1 MEKTELNNFLENGYI
16 KKENIFDDNLI
27 DSVLN
32 QVNKS
37 RKLDHSLFF
46 SKKEY
51 FFRKNL
57 DIYLKKKIPWIYGNY
72 VNLKKKYFPTPKQP
86 EAFRRSNNLAN
97 NLNLDFIEKNKSFV
111 DMCHTILGD
120 NYTTILKKIVISAS
134 EHWMPDFVI
143 EELKNSQ
150 IKGLKDFVRPKYRD
164 VTYFNGIAF
173 HQDYIDHHGKDFRY
187 MTGYIYLN
195 DVDIT
200 MSPLYLILKS
210 HKFLATKFPHNL
222 KYDKLKEEFSYYNDQ
237 FDKCL
242 EKLKYLTLTGKK
254 GSAYFW
260 TPYTLHG
267 TPQQLGNIPRI
278 SLRYLIKS
286 NSKDPKLPIN
296 IIYDEFK
303 NKGFASK
310 LNQTFKNEASNF
322 NNFSLTN
329 ITQSKI
335 KESSKA

>member
-1 MEKTELNNFLENGYI
+1 MEKKELNNFLESGYI
-16 KKENIFDDNLI
+16 KKENIFDNNQI
-27 DSVLN
+27 DSIFDEVKKTR
-32 QVNKS
+32 Q
-37 RKLDHSLFF
+37 LDHSLFF

-57 DIYLKKKIPWIYGNY
+57 DIYLKNKIPKLYEKY
-72 VNLKKKYFPTPKQP
+72 VNFKKRYFPTPKQP
-86 EAFRRSNNLAN
+86 EAFRKSKNLAN
-97 NLNLDFIEKNKSFV
+97 NLDLDFIEKNESFV
-111 DMCHTILGD
+111 EMCNTILGE
-120 NYTTILKKIVISAS
+120 NYTVILKKIVISAA
-134 EHWMPDFVI
+134 EQWMPNYVI
-143 EELKNSQ
+143 DELKHDE
-150 IKGLKDFVRPKYRD
+150 IKGLKDFVLPKYRD

-173 HQDYIDHHGKDFRY
+173 HQDYIDQHGRDLRY
-187 MTGYIYLN
+187 ITGYIYLN

-222 KYDKLKEEFSYYNDQ
+222 KYDKVNEEFTYYDDL

-242 EKLKYLTLTGKK
+242 ERLKYLTLTGKK

-267 TPQQLGNIPRI
+267 TPQQLGNEPRI

-296 IIYDEFK
+296 VMYDEFK
-303 NKGFASK
+303 NKGFSSK
-310 LNQTFKNEASNF
+310 IQQTYKSEVSDF

-329 ITQSKI
+329 ITQTKI
-335 KESSKA
+335 QQSSKT